1 MLSELYKILLM
12 ASISIIIVI
21 FGMYQYVSYQ
31 NDNLE
36 IQNKNYNEELIQV
49 PIKIEANKF
58 ETKYETINKL
68 LKEQDEIKHEK
79 LDTSIGK
86 HSITFRP

>member
-31 NDNLE
+31 NDKLE
-36 IQNKNYNEELIQV
+36 IQNKNYNEELIKV
-49 PIKIEANKF
+49 PMQIDANKF
-58 ETKYETINKL
+58 ETKYETINEL

>member
-31 NDNLE
+31 NDNLDIKLEQKDKDLE
-36 IQNKNYNEELIQV
+36 IV
-49 PIKIEANKF
+49 PLVITKEKF
-58 ETKYETINKL
+58 ETKWES
-68 LKEQDEIKHEK
+68 LKPKPLEVKHEE
-79 LDTSIGK
+79 LNTSRGK